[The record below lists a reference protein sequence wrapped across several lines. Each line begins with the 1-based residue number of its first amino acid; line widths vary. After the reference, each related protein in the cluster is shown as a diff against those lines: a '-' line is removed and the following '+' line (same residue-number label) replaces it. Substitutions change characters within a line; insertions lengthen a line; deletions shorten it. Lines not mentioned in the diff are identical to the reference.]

1 MVFGLSASTV
11 DVVEKLLLSCRNQAS
26 LLSSRALSF
35 TLRTQLAID
44 WWSLRT
50 YTQIPGQRLC
60 RWFSRKGLAQ
70 IESNSN
76 KRGIPIENSF
86 HAELSNRQ
94 ALANQAAEQNDE
106 LCTRPKDQRFGQ

>member
-1 MVFGLSASTV
+1 MVFGLLASTLE
-11 DVVEKLLLSCRNQAS
+11 VVEKLLLPCRNQAA
-26 LLSSRALSF
+26 LLSSRALRF
-35 TLRTQLAID
+35 TLQTQLAID
-44 WWSLRT
+44 WRSLRT

-70 IESNSN
+70 IESNTN
-76 KRGIPIENSF
+76 KRGIPIKNSF

-94 ALANQAAEQNDE
+94 ALADKAAEQNDE